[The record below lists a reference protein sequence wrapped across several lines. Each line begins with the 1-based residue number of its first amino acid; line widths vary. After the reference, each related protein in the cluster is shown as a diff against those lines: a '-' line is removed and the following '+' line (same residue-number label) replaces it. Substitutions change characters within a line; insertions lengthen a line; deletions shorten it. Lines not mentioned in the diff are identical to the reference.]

1 MSSQPNL
8 HNPQDHESSIE
19 EEHTQTHESLALS
32 SHSIPFTSHMN
43 EFSFTERCAIRLLGW
58 MNRPGWGRRLGMF
71 WSHVPKRTVQLLS
84 EHRWR
89 LRGVEHLAE
98 IKSDVPLLLVS
109 NHRTFFDLFI
119 GMTALRTA
127 TQNRLGNP
135 CSFPVRSPFFYDHPL
150 GMLINVI
157 AAGGS
162 MYPPV
167 FRDERKTRLNQEGII
182 AMRYLLRQP
191 GLCFGLHPEGHRSKL
206 EDPFQLASLK
216 RGVGQLISE
225 ADPSMMVLPM
235 FMSGLTNHL
244 TGELHQAVK
253 RRNARPIYI
262 RWGTPLPV
270 SSYRG
275 DELQVVSAIQDQMQ
289 RLGDLQREELAVTK

>member
-1 MSSQPNL
+1 
-8 HNPQDHESSIE
+8 
-19 EEHTQTHESLALS
+19 
-32 SHSIPFTSHMN
+32 
-43 EFSFTERCAIRLLGW
+43 

-71 WSHVPKRTVQLLS
+71 WSHVPKRAVQLLS
-84 EHRWR
+84 EHRWQ
-89 LRGVEHLAE
+89 LRGIEHLAE
-98 IKSDVPLLLVS
+98 VKSDAPLLVVS

-150 GMLINVI
+150 GLLINVI

-167 FRDERKTRLNQEGII
+167 FRDERKARLNPEGMI
-182 AMRYLLRQP
+182 AMRSLLRQP

-206 EDPFQLASLK
+206 EDPFQLAPLK
-216 RGVGQLISE
+216 RGVGQLIIG

-244 TGELHQAVK
+244 MGELHQSVK
-253 RRNARPIYI
+253 RRSARPIYI
-262 RWGTPLPV
+262 RWGTPRPV
-270 SSYRG
+270 SFYQG
-275 DELQVVSAIQDQMQ
+275 DELQIVSTIQEQMQ
-289 RLGDLQREELAVTK
+289 RLGDLQREELATSDE